1 MQEVEFSK
9 GNEDDACP
17 QVNGFLNEIID
28 GGEFYFNIVGSMLEF
43 NLRGKFHA
51 IADVPVYEGHQAMLI
66 EATVPLVLSI
76 DVFDV
81 HVPAD
86 DGLGAG
92 DEGPS
97 INEVAGPLHG

>member
-9 GNEDDACP
+9 GNEDDARP

-28 GGEFYFNIVGSMLEF
+28 GGEFHFDVVGSMLEF
-43 NLRGKFHA
+43 NFCREFHS
-51 IADVPVYEGHQAMLI
+51 IADISVYEGHQPVLI
-66 EATVPLVLSI
+66 EFAGALIVAVEI
-76 DVFDV
+76 FDV